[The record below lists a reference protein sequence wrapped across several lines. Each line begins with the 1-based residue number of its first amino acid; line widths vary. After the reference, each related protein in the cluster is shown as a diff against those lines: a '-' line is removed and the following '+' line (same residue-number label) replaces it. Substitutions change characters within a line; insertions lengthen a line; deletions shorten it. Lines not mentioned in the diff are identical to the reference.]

1 MKILAAAAVLML
13 LPATGFAQTASPA
26 PAARPASPTTGSAT
40 GGAAATL
47 PNTFDAPASAPAAA
61 PRAPRTAAPA
71 APAVV
76 GPVAPRDP
84 AEIALSETA
93 LRTTI
98 AAIQTGAPNY
108 AEMTP
113 GVATRLRGQIPTITP
128 LISGFGALKSIEYVG
143 QEDEAEL
150 FVVVFDKA
158 ATQWIIARDEA
169 GKIAALLFRPV
180 AAAESAS

>member
-26 PAARPASPTTGSAT
+26 PAARPASPTGSAT

-47 PNTFDAPASAPAAA
+47 PNTFDAPANAPAAA

-71 APAVV
+71 APAVS

-128 LISGFGALKSIEYVG
+128 LITGFGALKTIEYVG

-180 AAAESAS
+180 AAPESAS

>member
-1 MKILAAAAVLML
+1 MKTLAIAAAVFML
-13 LPATGFAQTASPA
+13 LPATVLAQTAGPVRAGPA
-26 PAARPASPTTGSAT
+26 PASPAT

-61 PRAPRTAAPA
+61 PRAPRSAAPA

-76 GPVAPRDP
+76 GPVAARDP

-98 AAIQTGAPNY
+98 AALQNGAPNY
-108 AEMTP
+108 ADMTP
-113 GVATRLRGQIPTITP
+113 TVATRLRGQAPTITP
-128 LISGFGALKSIEYVG
+128 VITGFGALKSIEYVG

-158 ATQWIIARDEA
+158 ATQWILGRNVE

-180 AAAESAS
+180 APT

>member
-26 PAARPASPTTGSAT
+26 PAARLASPTGSAT

-47 PNTFDAPASAPAAA
+47 PNTFDAPANAPAAA

-71 APAVV
+71 APAVS

-128 LISGFGALKSIEYVG
+128 LITGFGALKTIEYVG

-180 AAAESAS
+180 AAPESAS